1 MLILNPEAP
10 EERHE
15 ELLARAQQ
23 LIVDGG
29 GNVDHVN
36 RWGRRK
42 IAYPMTKQSDGI
54 YVVIT
59 CSATTEALDEMGR
72 IFAISKDVVLRA
84 LPIRLNVAQ
93 AERAQTHG
101 SPVPADDRPDEPRS
115 QRGGGR
121 GGDRGDRGDRGSRRR
136 SY

>member
-1 MLILNPEAP
+1 MLILNPEAE

-15 ELLARAQQ
+15 DLLARTQQ
-23 LIVDGG
+23 LILDGG
-29 GNVDHVN
+29 GTVDHVN

-42 IAYPMTKQSDGI
+42 IAYPMEKQGDGI

-59 CSATTEALDEMGR
+59 CTAAAQTLDEMSR
-72 IFAISKDVVLRA
+72 IFSISKDVVLRA
-84 LPIRLNVAQ
+84 LPIKLNSAQ
-93 AERAQTHG
+93 AERAKAHG

-115 QRGGGR
+115 PRGGGR
-121 GGDRGDRGDRGSRRR
+121 GGDRGDRGARRR

>member
-1 MLILNPEAP
+1 MLILNPEAT

-29 GNVDHVN
+29 GKVDHVN

-42 IAYPMTKQSDGI
+42 IAYPMVKQPDGI

-59 CSATTEALDEMGR
+59 CSAATESLDEMAR

-84 LPIRLNVAQ
+84 LPIRLNTAQ
-93 AERAQTHG
+93 AERAQTQG
-101 SPVPADDRPDEPRS
+101 APVPADDRPDEPRAP
-115 QRGGGR
+115 RGGGR
-121 GGDRGDRGDRGSRRR
+121 GGDRGDRGGRRR